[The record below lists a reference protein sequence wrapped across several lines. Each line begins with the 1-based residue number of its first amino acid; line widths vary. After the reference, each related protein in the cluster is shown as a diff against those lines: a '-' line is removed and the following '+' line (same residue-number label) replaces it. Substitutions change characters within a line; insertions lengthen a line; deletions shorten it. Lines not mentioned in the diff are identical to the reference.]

1 MSSAAAN
8 HAALYGIDYSTTEE
22 RILLA
27 KALAKAEECVVSSF
41 QADIQAVLHEIEEHL
56 PAVATKNTVM
66 ELLIARM
73 ALMMQRR
80 RPKAFNSFAF
90 YAACRGRKE

>member
-1 MSSAAAN
+1 MTSAAAN

-27 KALAKAEECVVSSF
+27 KAEECVVSAF
-41 QADIQAVLHEIEEHL
+41 QADIQAVLHEIEEQL